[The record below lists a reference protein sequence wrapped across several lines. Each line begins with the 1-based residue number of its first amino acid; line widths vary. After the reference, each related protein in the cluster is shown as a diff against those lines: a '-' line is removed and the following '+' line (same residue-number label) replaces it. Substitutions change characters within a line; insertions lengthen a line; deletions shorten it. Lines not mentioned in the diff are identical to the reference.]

1 MQNIPISL
9 AVPGMILAKEIKSS
23 DDPASMTICGKAVTL
38 TESLIERLQRM
49 GIQSVTVEGHPVNVE
64 GEATLDQMLSSLESR
79 FRRVE
84 GDPLMMR
91 VKEMY
96 RKQIL
101 RSMGEP
107 GGR

>member
-9 AVPGMILAKEIKSS
+9 ATSGMILAKQIQSS
-23 DDPASMTICGKAVTL
+23 DDPASMTICGKGITL
-38 TESLIERLQRM
+38 TESMIAHLQRM
-49 GIQSVTVEGHPVNVE
+49 GIQSVTVEGHPINVE
-64 GEATLDQMLSSLESR
+64 GEATLEQMLAALESR

-91 VKEMY
+91 MKEMY
-96 RKQIL
+96 RKQTL